1 MAHSQGK
8 RRRLVAD
15 IVRQGRLQT
24 PPFRLR
30 GGQQLI
36 AALMTASALML
47 AAPGA
52 ALASNGP
59 GKPGTTKAGGSAHKE
74 KAKAKA
80 SAGNARA
87 TARTGATGRASSVR
101 EARESRGAR
110 GKKGVAEARTAVAA
124 TAATSAT
131 AAAAARTTRKPAS
144 AGAIQEA
151 SNAEA
156 RLIAVYEL
164 FGRGQTRPAL
174 AKARDL
180 VRDYPNFQLAQL
192 VYGDLLAAQV
202 PPSNSL
208 PDTASIAKMR
218 GNPAMAELHEESKR
232 RLQALRERP
241 PANTVPSQ
249 FLALSTRSRYAI
261 AVDASRSRLYLFE
274 NSDKG
279 LKLTADYY
287 ISVGKSGTDKVTEGD
302 ARTPLGVYYITSSL
316 DPKSLKDFYG
326 AGALPINYPN
336 PYDVRRGKTGGGI
349 WLHGTPPQQFAR
361 APLASDGCVVM
372 ANPDLKQLLRKVQI
386 GATPVVTAHSLQW
399 ISQPQAEKE
408 AQSITS
414 AITSWKDA
422 RASGNEAQLKKFYLP
437 DFQRISSKKT
447 TEGISVVDD
456 EVKFAQGKRVQFKDM
471 SYLHWRDGDDTM
483 VVTFG
488 EVFEG
493 EKSGRSRRQYWLRQG
508 TEWKLFHEEILG

>member
-15 IVRQGRLQT
+15 IVRLGRLQN

-30 GGQQLI
+30 SGQLL

-52 ALASNGP
+52 ALASNS
-59 GKPGTTKAGGSAHKE
+59 THKAGSAKAASGST
-74 KAKAKA
+74 KAKAANSSRSATRGANGRSA
-80 SAGNARA
+80 SAK
-87 TARTGATGRASSVR
+87 
-101 EARESRGAR
+101 
-110 GKKGVAEARTAVAA
+110 GKKGVAAAEARTAAA
-124 TAATSAT
+124 TA
-131 AAAAARTTRKPAS
+131 TRPTRRAAS
-144 AGAIQEA
+144 ASSIQEA

-156 RLIAVYEL
+156 RLIAVYEM
-164 FGRGQTRPAL
+164 FGRGQARPAL

-202 PPSNSL
+202 PPSNAL

-249 FLALSTRSRYAI
+249 FLTLSTRSRYAI

-386 GATPVVTAHSLQW
+386 GATPVVTARSLQW

-408 AQSITS
+408 TQSITS
-414 AITSWKDA
+414 AINGWKDA
-422 RASGNEAQLKKFYLP
+422 RANGNEAQLKKFYLP
-437 DFQRISSKKT
+437 DFQRSSKKS
-447 TEGISVVDD
+447 TEGISAVDE
-456 EVKFAQGKRVQFKDM
+456 EVKYAQGKRVQFKDM

-483 VVTFG
+483 IVTFG

-508 TEWKLFHEEILG
+508 TDWKLFHEEILG

>member
-1 MAHSQGK
+1 
-8 RRRLVAD
+8 VAD
-15 IVRQGRLQT
+15 IVRRGRLQN
-24 PPFRLR
+24 PPFRPRSGHL
-30 GGQQLI
+30 L
-36 AALMTASALML
+36 AALMAASALML

-52 ALASNGP
+52 AQ
-59 GKPGTTKAGGSAHKE
+59 
-74 KAKAKA
+74 A
-80 SAGNARA
+80 SAAAKQSNAKSSSGNGASKSKPKAVGSSRASAAHGARA
-87 TARTGATGRASSVR
+87 SAKEAK
-101 EARESRGAR
+101 EARG
-110 GKKGVAEARTAVAA
+110 GKKAAVAEAK
-124 TAATSAT
+124 T
-131 AAAAARTTRKPAS
+131 AAAKPARRP
-144 AGAIQEA
+144 ARAADPIQEA

-156 RLIAVYEL
+156 RLIAVYEM
-164 FGRGQTRPAL
+164 FGRGQARPAL

-208 PDTASIAKMR
+208 PDTASIARMR
-218 GNPAMAELHEESKR
+218 GNPAMAELHEESRR

-287 ISVGKSGTDKVTEGD
+287 ISVGKSGTDKATEGD

-386 GATPVVTAHSLQW
+386 GATPVVTARSLQW

-408 AQSITS
+408 SQSISS
-414 AITSWKDA
+414 AINGWKDA
-422 RASGNEAQLKKFYLP
+422 RANGNEAQLKKFYLP
-437 DFQRISSKKT
+437 DFQRISKKS
-447 TEGISVVDD
+447 TEGISAVDD
-456 EVKFAQGKRVQFKDM
+456 EVKYAQGKRVQLKDM
-471 SYLHWRDGDDTM
+471 SFLHWRDGDDTM

-508 TEWKLFHEEILG
+508 SEWKLFHEDILG

>member
-1 MAHSQGK
+1 MA
-8 RRRLVAD
+8 
-15 IVRQGRLQT
+15 
-24 PPFRLR
+24 
-30 GGQQLI
+30 
-36 AALMTASALML
+36 ASALML

-52 ALASNGP
+52 ALASAAAKQSNA
-59 GKPGTTKAGGSAHKE
+59 KAGSGSGASKSKPKAVGNSRAPAAHG
-74 KAKAKA
+74 ARA
-80 SAGNARA
+80 SA
-87 TARTGATGRASSVR
+87 R
-101 EARESRGAR
+101 EAKEAR
-110 GKKGVAEARTAVAA
+110 GGKKAAVAETK
-124 TAATSAT
+124 
-131 AAAAARTTRKPAS
+131 AAAAKPARRP
-144 AGAIQEA
+144 ARAAAPIQEA

-156 RLIAVYEL
+156 RLIAVYEM
-164 FGRGQTRPAL
+164 FGRGQARPAL

-208 PDTASIAKMR
+208 PDTASIARMR
-218 GNPAMAELHEESKR
+218 GNPAMAELHEESRR

-287 ISVGKSGTDKVTEGD
+287 ISVGKSGTDKATEGD

-386 GATPVVTAHSLQW
+386 GATPVVTARSLQW

-408 AQSITS
+408 SQSISS
-414 AITSWKDA
+414 AINGWKDA
-422 RASGNEAQLKKFYLP
+422 RANGNEAQLKKFYLP
-437 DFQRISSKKT
+437 DFQRISKKS
-447 TEGISVVDD
+447 TEGISAVDD
-456 EVKFAQGKRVQFKDM
+456 EVKYAQGKRVQLKDM
-471 SYLHWRDGDDTM
+471 SFLHWRDGDDTM

-508 TEWKLFHEEILG
+508 SEWKLFHEDILG

>member
-1 MAHSQGK
+1 MA
-8 RRRLVAD
+8 
-15 IVRQGRLQT
+15 
-24 PPFRLR
+24 
-30 GGQQLI
+30 
-36 AALMTASALML
+36 ASALML

-52 ALASNGP
+52 AQASAAAKQSNA
-59 GKPGTTKAGGSAHKE
+59 KAGSGSGASKSKPKAVGSSRAPAAHG
-74 KAKAKA
+74 ARA
-80 SAGNARA
+80 SA
-87 TARTGATGRASSVR
+87 R
-101 EARESRGAR
+101 EAKEAR
-110 GKKGVAEARTAVAA
+110 GGKKAAVAETK
-124 TAATSAT
+124 
-131 AAAAARTTRKPAS
+131 AAAAKPARRPTR
-144 AGAIQEA
+144 AAAPIQEA

-156 RLIAVYEL
+156 RLIAVYEM
-164 FGRGQTRPAL
+164 FGRGQARPAL

-208 PDTASIAKMR
+208 PDTASIARMR
-218 GNPAMAELHEESKR
+218 GNPAMAELHEESRR

-287 ISVGKSGTDKVTEGD
+287 ISVGKSGTDKATEGD

-386 GATPVVTAHSLQW
+386 GATPVVTARSLQW

-408 AQSITS
+408 SQSISS
-414 AITSWKDA
+414 AINGWKDA
-422 RASGNEAQLKKFYLP
+422 RANGNEAQLKKFYLP
-437 DFQRISSKKT
+437 DFQRISKKS
-447 TEGISVVDD
+447 TEGISAVED
-456 EVKFAQGKRVQFKDM
+456 EVKYAQGKRVQLKDM
-471 SYLHWRDGDDTM
+471 SFLHWRDGDDTM

-508 TEWKLFHEEILG
+508 SEWKLFHEDILG

>member
-1 MAHSQGK
+1 
-8 RRRLVAD
+8 
-15 IVRQGRLQT
+15 
-24 PPFRLR
+24 
-30 GGQQLI
+30 
-36 AALMTASALML
+36 MTASALML

-52 ALASNGP
+52 A
-59 GKPGTTKAGGSAHKE
+59 
-74 KAKAKA
+74 
-80 SAGNARA
+80 
-87 TARTGATGRASSVR
+87 RASTAGHKPAAPS
-101 EARESRGAR
+101 SKTSGAA
-110 GKKGVAEARTAVAA
+110 GKA
-124 TAATSAT
+124 
-131 AAAAARTTRKPAS
+131 KPAS
-144 AGAIQEA
+144 ANRANAHTAGNRAPARAPVQAKGKKAAAPEAKTAARPARRAAAPLQEA

-156 RLIAVYEL
+156 RLIAVYEM

-202 PPSNSL
+202 PPSNAL

-218 GNPAMAELHEESKR
+218 GNPAMADLHEESKR

-241 PANTVPSQ
+241 PANAIPSQ

-287 ISVGKSGTDKVTEGD
+287 ISVGKSGTDKLTEGD
-302 ARTPLGVYYITSSL
+302 ARTPLGVYYVTSSL

-336 PYDVRRGKTGGGI
+336 PYDVRRGRTGGGI

-386 GATPVVTAHSLQW
+386 GATPVVTARSLQW

-408 AQSITS
+408 AQSIAG
-414 AITSWKDA
+414 AINGWKDS
-422 RASGNEAQLKKFYLP
+422 RAAGNEAQLKKFYLP
-437 DFQRISSKKT
+437 DFQRVSKKST
-447 TEGISVVDD
+447 DGISAVDD
-456 EVKFAQGKRVQFKDM
+456 EVKYAQGKRVQLKDL
-471 SYLHWRDGDDTM
+471 SYLHWRDSEDTM

-508 TEWKLFHEEILG
+508 SEWKLFHEEILG

>member
-1 MAHSQGK
+1 M
-8 RRRLVAD
+8 AD
-15 IVRQGRLQT
+15 IVRRGRLQN
-24 PPFRLR
+24 PPFRPRSGHL
-30 GGQQLI
+30 L
-36 AALMTASALML
+36 AALMAASALML

-52 ALASNGP
+52 ALASAAAKQSNA
-59 GKPGTTKAGGSAHKE
+59 KAGSGSGASKSKP
-74 KAKAKA
+74 KAVGSSRA
-80 SAGNARA
+80 SAAHGARA
-87 TARTGATGRASSVR
+87 SAR
-101 EARESRGAR
+101 EAKEAR
-110 GKKGVAEARTAVAA
+110 GGKKAAVAEAK
-124 TAATSAT
+124 
-131 AAAAARTTRKPAS
+131 AAAAKPARRP
-144 AGAIQEA
+144 ARAAAPIQEA

-156 RLIAVYEL
+156 RLIAVYEM
-164 FGRGQTRPAL
+164 FGRGQARPAL

-208 PDTASIAKMR
+208 PDTASIARMR
-218 GNPAMAELHEESKR
+218 GNPAMAELHEESRR

-287 ISVGKSGTDKVTEGD
+287 ISVGKSGTDKATEGD

-386 GATPVVTAHSLQW
+386 GATPVVTARSLQW

-408 AQSITS
+408 SQSISS
-414 AITSWKDA
+414 AINGWKDA
-422 RASGNEAQLKKFYLP
+422 RANGNEAQLKKFYLP
-437 DFQRISSKKT
+437 DFQRISKKS
-447 TEGISVVDD
+447 TEGISAVED
-456 EVKFAQGKRVQFKDM
+456 EVKYAQGKRVQLKDM
-471 SYLHWRDGDDTM
+471 SFLHWRDGDDTM

-508 TEWKLFHEEILG
+508 SEWKLFHEDILG

>member
-1 MAHSQGK
+1 
-8 RRRLVAD
+8 
-15 IVRQGRLQT
+15 
-24 PPFRLR
+24 
-30 GGQQLI
+30 
-36 AALMTASALML
+36 MTASALML

-52 ALASNGP
+52 ALASNN
-59 GKPGTTKAGGSAHKE
+59 TKTASS
-74 KAKAKA
+74 AKAKA
-80 SAGNARA
+80 AAGNRSAGRTTTAGRPSAKAQPKSRKGTVAAEARMAGA
-87 TARTGATGRASSVR
+87 TARPA
-101 EARESRGAR
+101 
-110 GKKGVAEARTAVAA
+110 
-124 TAATSAT
+124 
-131 AAAAARTTRKPAS
+131 RKPAS
-144 AGAIQEA
+144 NASPIQEA
-151 SNAEA
+151 GNAEA
-156 RLIAVYEL
+156 RLIAVYEM
-164 FGRGQTRPAL
+164 FGRGQARPAL

-202 PPSNSL
+202 PPSNAL

-287 ISVGKSGTDKVTEGD
+287 ISVGKSGTDKTTEGD

-336 PYDVRRGKTGGGI
+336 PYDLRRGKTGGGI

-386 GATPVVTAHSLQW
+386 GATPVVTARSLQW

-408 AQSITS
+408 SQSITG
-414 AITSWKDA
+414 AINGWKDA
-422 RASGNEAQLKKFYLP
+422 RANGNEAQLKKFYLP
-437 DFQRISSKKT
+437 DFQRSSKKS
-447 TEGISVVDD
+447 TEGISAVDE
-456 EVKFAQGKRVQFKDM
+456 EVKYAQGKRVQLKDM

-483 VVTFG
+483 IVTFG

-508 TEWKLFHEEILG
+508 TDWKLFHEEILG

>member
-1 MAHSQGK
+1 MT
-8 RRRLVAD
+8 D
-15 IVRQGRLQT
+15 IVRHGRLQN
-24 PPFRLR
+24 PPFRPRSGHL
-30 GGQQLI
+30 L
-36 AALMTASALML
+36 AALMTASVLML

-52 ALASNGP
+52 ALASASASG
-59 GKPGTTKAGGSAHKE
+59 TKAGSAKTTATVGKTG
-74 KAKAKA
+74 KAKPAAAGGARA
-80 SAGNARA
+80 SAKDA
-87 TARTGATGRASSVR
+87 
-101 EARESRGAR
+101 RGASA
-110 GKKGVAEARTAVAA
+110 KGAVPPKGRKNALVADTKAPGYRSERAA
-124 TAATSAT
+124 QS
-131 AAAAARTTRKPAS
+131 AARTVRR
-144 AGAIQEA
+144 GAAPLQEA
-151 SNAEA
+151 GNAEA
-156 RLIAVYEL
+156 RLIAVYEM
-164 FGRGQTRPAL
+164 FGRGQARPAL

-202 PPSNSL
+202 PPTNSL

-218 GNPAMAELHEESKR
+218 GNPGMSDLHEESKR
-232 RLQALRERP
+232 RLQALRDRP
-241 PANTVPSQ
+241 PPNTVPSQ

-274 NSDKG
+274 NTDKG

-287 ISVGKSGTDKVTEGD
+287 ISVGKSGTDKLAEGD

-336 PYDVRRGKTGGGI
+336 PYDVRRGRTGGGI

-386 GATPVVTAHSLQW
+386 GATPVVTARSLQW

-408 AQSITS
+408 SQSITS
-414 AITSWKDA
+414 AINGWKEA
-422 RASGNEAQLKKFYLP
+422 RAAGNEAQLKKFYLP
-437 DFQRISSKKT
+437 DFQRNSKKA
-447 TEGISVVDD
+447 TEGISAVDE
-456 EVKFAQGKRVQFKDM
+456 EVKYAQGKRVQLKDV
-471 SYLHWRDGDDTM
+471 SYLHWRDSEDTM

-488 EVFEG
+488 EVFDG
-493 EKSGRSRRQYWLRQG
+493 DRSGRSRRQYWLRQG
-508 TEWKLFHEEILG
+508 SEWKLFHEEILG

>member
-1 MAHSQGK
+1 
-8 RRRLVAD
+8 VAD
-15 IVRQGRLQT
+15 IVRRGRLQN
-24 PPFRLR
+24 PPFRPRSGHL
-30 GGQQLI
+30 L
-36 AALMTASALML
+36 AALMAASALML

-52 ALASNGP
+52 AQASAAAKQSNA
-59 GKPGTTKAGGSAHKE
+59 KAGSGSGASKSKPKAVGSSRAPAAHG
-74 KAKAKA
+74 ARA
-80 SAGNARA
+80 SA
-87 TARTGATGRASSVR
+87 R
-101 EARESRGAR
+101 EAKEAR
-110 GKKGVAEARTAVAA
+110 GGKKAAVAETK
-124 TAATSAT
+124 
-131 AAAAARTTRKPAS
+131 AAAAKPARRPTR
-144 AGAIQEA
+144 AAAPIQEA

-156 RLIAVYEL
+156 RLIAVYEM
-164 FGRGQTRPAL
+164 FGRGQARPAL

-208 PDTASIAKMR
+208 PDTASIARMR
-218 GNPAMAELHEESKR
+218 GNPAMAELHEESRR

-287 ISVGKSGTDKVTEGD
+287 ISVGKSGTDKATEGD

-386 GATPVVTAHSLQW
+386 GATPVVTARSLQW

-408 AQSITS
+408 SQSISS
-414 AITSWKDA
+414 AINGWKDA
-422 RASGNEAQLKKFYLP
+422 RANGNEAQLKKFYLP
-437 DFQRISSKKT
+437 DFQRISKKS
-447 TEGISVVDD
+447 TEGISAVED
-456 EVKFAQGKRVQFKDM
+456 EVKYAQGKRVQLKDM
-471 SYLHWRDGDDTM
+471 SFLHWRDGDDTM

-508 TEWKLFHEEILG
+508 SEWKLFHEDILG

>member
-1 MAHSQGK
+1 M
-8 RRRLVAD
+8 AD
-15 IVRQGRLQT
+15 IVRRGRLQN
-24 PPFRLR
+24 PPFRPRSGHL
-30 GGQQLI
+30 L
-36 AALMTASALML
+36 AALMAASALML

-52 ALASNGP
+52 AQASAAAKQSNA
-59 GKPGTTKAGGSAHKE
+59 KAGSGNGASKSKPKAVGSSR
-74 KAKAKA
+74 A
-80 SAGNARA
+80 SAAHGARA
-87 TARTGATGRASSVR
+87 SAR
-101 EARESRGAR
+101 EAKEAR
-110 GKKGVAEARTAVAA
+110 GGKKAAVAEAK
-124 TAATSAT
+124 
-131 AAAAARTTRKPAS
+131 AAAARPARRP
-144 AGAIQEA
+144 ARAAAPIQEA

-156 RLIAVYEL
+156 RLIAVYEM
-164 FGRGQTRPAL
+164 FGRGQARPAL

-208 PDTASIAKMR
+208 PDTASIARMR
-218 GNPAMAELHEESKR
+218 GNPAMAELHEESRR

-249 FLALSTRSRYAI
+249 FLALSTRSRYAV

-287 ISVGKSGTDKVTEGD
+287 ISVGKSGTDKATEGD

-386 GATPVVTAHSLQW
+386 GATPVVTARSLQW

-408 AQSITS
+408 SQSISS
-414 AITSWKDA
+414 AINGWKDA
-422 RASGNEAQLKKFYLP
+422 RANGNEAQLKKFYLP
-437 DFQRISSKKT
+437 DFQRISKKS
-447 TEGISVVDD
+447 TEGISAVDD
-456 EVKFAQGKRVQFKDM
+456 EVKYAQGKRVQLKDM
-471 SYLHWRDGDDTM
+471 SFLHWRDGDDTM

-508 TEWKLFHEEILG
+508 SEWKLFHEDILG

>member
-1 MAHSQGK
+1 M
-8 RRRLVAD
+8 AD
-15 IVRQGRLQT
+15 IVRHGRLQN

-30 GGQQLI
+30 SGQLL
-36 AALMTASALML
+36 AALTTASALML
-47 AAPGA
+47 VAPGA
-52 ALASNGP
+52 ALASNNI
-59 GKPGTTKAGGSAHKE
+59 KTGSS
-74 KAKAKA
+74 AKAKA
-80 SAGNARA
+80 AMGSHAGSRSAKAQPK
-87 TARTGATGRASSVR
+87 
-101 EARESRGAR
+101 SR
-110 GKKGVAEARTAVAA
+110 KGAVAA
-124 TAATSAT
+124 ETRTAGATT
-131 AAAAARTTRKPAS
+131 ARPARKPAS
-144 AGAIQEA
+144 NAAPIQEA
-151 SNAEA
+151 GNAEA
-156 RLIAVYEL
+156 RLIAVYEM
-164 FGRGQTRPAL
+164 FGRGQARPAL

-202 PPSNSL
+202 PPSNAL

-287 ISVGKSGTDKVTEGD
+287 ISVGKSGTDKATEGD

-336 PYDVRRGKTGGGI
+336 PYDLRRGKTGGGI

-386 GATPVVTAHSLQW
+386 GATPVVTARSLQW

-408 AQSITS
+408 SQSITG
-414 AITSWKDA
+414 AINGWKDA
-422 RASGNEAQLKKFYLP
+422 RANGNEAQLKKFYLP
-437 DFQRISSKKT
+437 DFQRSSKKS
-447 TEGISVVDD
+447 TEGISAVDD
-456 EVKFAQGKRVQFKDM
+456 EVKYAQGKRVQLKDM

-483 VVTFG
+483 IVTFG

-508 TEWKLFHEEILG
+508 TDWKLFHEEILG

>member
-15 IVRQGRLQT
+15 IVRLGRLQN

-30 GGQQLI
+30 SGQLL

-52 ALASNGP
+52 ALASNS
-59 GKPGTTKAGGSAHKE
+59 THKAGSAKAASGST
-74 KAKAKA
+74 KAKAA
-80 SAGNARA
+80 NSSRS
-87 TARTGATGRASSVR
+87 TARSATGRSSS
-101 EARESRGAR
+101 AK
-110 GKKGVAEARTAVAA
+110 GKKGVAAAEARTAAA
-124 TAATSAT
+124 TA
-131 AAAAARTTRKPAS
+131 TRPTRRSAS
-144 AGAIQEA
+144 ASSIQEA

-156 RLIAVYEL
+156 RLIAVYEM
-164 FGRGQTRPAL
+164 FGRGQARPAL

-202 PPSNSL
+202 PPSNAL

-249 FLALSTRSRYAI
+249 FLTLSTRSRYAI

-386 GATPVVTAHSLQW
+386 GATPVVTARSLQW

-408 AQSITS
+408 TQSITS
-414 AITSWKDA
+414 AINGWKDA
-422 RASGNEAQLKKFYLP
+422 RANGNEAQLKKFYLP
-437 DFQRISSKKT
+437 DFQRSSKKS
-447 TEGISVVDD
+447 TEGISAVDE
-456 EVKFAQGKRVQFKDM
+456 EVKYAQGKRVQFKDM

-483 VVTFG
+483 IVTFG

-508 TEWKLFHEEILG
+508 TDWKLFHEEILG

>member
-15 IVRQGRLQT
+15 IVRQGRLQN

-30 GGQQLI
+30 GGQQLL
-36 AALMTASALML
+36 AALTTASVLML
-47 AAPGA
+47 AVPGA
-52 ALASNGP
+52 ALASNAA
-59 GKPGTTKAGGSAHKE
+59 GKASKTSSSAHKE
-74 KAKAKA
+74 KARAKGPA
-80 SAGNARA
+80 ANARS
-87 TARTGATGRASSVR
+87 TARAGAAGRSSPVKEAK
-101 EARESRGAR
+101 EARGGRSRKAG
-110 GKKGVAEARTAVAA
+110 TTVAA

-131 AAAAARTTRKPAS
+131 AATAARATRKPAP
-144 AGAIQEA
+144 AGTIQEA

-156 RLIAVYEL
+156 RLIAVYEM
-164 FGRGQTRPAL
+164 FGRGQSRPAL

-192 VYGDLLAAQV
+192 VYGDLLAAQL
-202 PPSNSL
+202 PPSNAL
-208 PDTASIAKMR
+208 PDSASIAKMR

-316 DPKSLKDFYG
+316 DRKSLKDFYG

-386 GATPVVTAHSLQW
+386 GATPVVTARSLQW

-414 AITSWKDA
+414 AITGWKDA

-437 DFQRISSKKT
+437 DFQRSSKKSN
-447 TEGISVVDD
+447 EGISVVDD
-456 EVKFAQGKRVQFKDM
+456 EVKYAQGKRVQLKDM

-508 TEWKLFHEEILG
+508 TDWKLFHEEILG

>member
-1 MAHSQGK
+1 M
-8 RRRLVAD
+8 AD
-15 IVRQGRLQT
+15 IVRHGRLQN
-24 PPFRLR
+24 PPFRPRSGHL
-30 GGQQLI
+30 L
-36 AALMTASALML
+36 AALMAASALML
-47 AAPGA
+47 ATPGA
-52 ALASNGP
+52 ALASS
-59 GKPGTTKAGGSAHKE
+59 T
-74 KAKAKA
+74 AKV
-80 SAGNARA
+80 AGNAKA
-87 TARTGATGRASSVR
+87 GASAAAKARPANSG
-101 EARESRGAR
+101 SRSAAGAR
-110 GKKGVAEARTAVAA
+110 SSAKEAKGASAKAQAQAQQAKSRKGAA
-124 TAATSAT
+124 ADTRS
-131 AAAAARTTRKPAS
+131 AAARPARRG
-144 AGAIQEA
+144 APAAIQEA
-151 SNAEA
+151 GGAEA
-156 RLIAVYEL
+156 RLIAIYEM
-164 FGRGQTRPAL
+164 FGRGQARPAL

-202 PPSNSL
+202 PPTNAL
-208 PDTASIAKMR
+208 PDTASIARMR
-218 GNPAMAELHEESKR
+218 GNPAMSDLHEESKR

-241 PANTVPSQ
+241 PPNTVPSQ

-274 NSDKG
+274 NTDKG

-287 ISVGKSGTDKVTEGD
+287 ISVGKSGTDKLAEGD

-336 PYDVRRGKTGGGI
+336 PYDARRGRTGGGI

-386 GATPVVTAHSLQW
+386 GATPVVTARSLQW

-414 AITSWKDA
+414 AINGWKEA
-422 RASGNEAQLKKFYLP
+422 RAAGNEAQLKKFYLP
-437 DFQRISSKKT
+437 DFQRSSKKA
-447 TEGISVVDD
+447 TEGISAVDD
-456 EVKFAQGKRVQFKDM
+456 EVKYAQGKRVQLKDV

-493 EKSGRSRRQYWLRQG
+493 DKSGRSRRQYWLRQG
-508 TEWKLFHEEILG
+508 SEWKLFHEEILG

>member
-1 MAHSQGK
+1 M
-8 RRRLVAD
+8 AD
-15 IVRQGRLQT
+15 IVRHGRLQN

-30 GGQQLI
+30 SGNLL

-52 ALASNGP
+52 ALASNN
-59 GKPGTTKAGGSAHKE
+59 KPGTTKSSN
-74 KAKAKA
+74 AKAASGSSSRSAAHGAGTRA
-80 SAGNARA
+80 SA
-87 TARTGATGRASSVR
+87 R
-101 EARESRGAR
+101 EARETKGGKAQAK
-110 GKKGVAEARTAVAA
+110 GKKTSVAESRKAAASEVRTASAA
-124 TAATSAT
+124 KPARRSAP
-131 AAAAARTTRKPAS
+131 AAAS
-144 AGAIQEA
+144 IQEA

-156 RLIAVYEL
+156 RLIAVYEM
-164 FGRGQTRPAL
+164 FGRGQARPAL

-202 PPSNSL
+202 PPSNAL

-218 GNPAMAELHEESKR
+218 GNPAMADLHEESRR

-241 PANTVPSQ
+241 PAGTVPSQ
-249 FLALSTRSRYAI
+249 FLTLSTRSRYAI

-279 LKLTADYY
+279 LKLAADYY
-287 ISVGKSGTDKVTEGD
+287 ISVGKSGTDKATEGD

-386 GATPVVTAHSLQW
+386 GATPVVTARSLQW
-399 ISQPQAEKE
+399 ISPPQAEKE
-408 AQSITS
+408 AQSFTS
-414 AITSWKDA
+414 AITAWKDA

-437 DFQRISSKKT
+437 DFQRNNKKT
-447 TEGISVVDD
+447 TEGISALHD
-456 EVKFAQGKRVQFKDM
+456 EVEYAQGKRVQFKDM

-483 VVTFG
+483 VATFG

-493 EKSGRSRRQYWLRQG
+493 EKSGRTRRQYWLRQG
-508 TEWKLFHEEILG
+508 SEWKLFHEEILG

>member
-15 IVRQGRLQT
+15 IVRHGRLQN
-24 PPFRLR
+24 PPFRPR
-30 GGQQLI
+30 SGQLL

-52 ALASNGP
+52 ALASNGS
-59 GKPGTTKAGGSAHKE
+59 TKAGAAKTGSNST
-74 KAKAKA
+74 KAKAA
-80 SAGNARA
+80 SNVNSHGGSHS
-87 TARTGATGRASSVR
+87 TARGATSGRLPAK
-101 EARESRGAR
+101 AQAK
-110 GKKGVAEARTAVAA
+110 GKKSAVAEARTAAAAA
-124 TAATSAT
+124 TAARP
-131 AAAAARTTRKPAS
+131 ARRPAS
-144 AGAIQEA
+144 NAASIQEA
-151 SNAEA
+151 GNAEA
-156 RLIAVYEL
+156 RLIAVYEM
-164 FGRGQTRPAL
+164 FGRGQARPAL

-202 PPSNSL
+202 PPSNAL

-249 FLALSTRSRYAI
+249 FLTLSTRSRYAI

-274 NSDKG
+274 NTDKG
-279 LKLTADYY
+279 LRLAADYY
-287 ISVGKSGTDKVTEGD
+287 ISVGKSGTDKTAEGD

-361 APLASDGCVVM
+361 APQASDGCVVM

-386 GATPVVTAHSLQW
+386 GATPVVTARSLQW

-408 AQSITS
+408 SQSITS
-414 AITSWKDA
+414 AINGWKDA
-422 RASGNEAQLKKFYLP
+422 RANGNEAQLKKFYLP
-437 DFQRISSKKT
+437 DFQRSSRKSI
-447 TEGISVVDD
+447 EGISAVDD
-456 EVKFAQGKRVQFKDM
+456 EVKYAQGKRVQFKDM

-493 EKSGRSRRQYWLRQG
+493 DKSGRSRRQYWLRQG
-508 TEWKLFHEEILG
+508 TDWKLFHEEILG

>member
-1 MAHSQGK
+1 M
-8 RRRLVAD
+8 AD
-15 IVRQGRLQT
+15 IVRHGRLQN

-30 GGQQLI
+30 SGHML

-52 ALASNGP
+52 ALASNN
-59 GKPGTTKAGGSAHKE
+59 KPANAKSSSSSASS
-74 KAKAKA
+74 KAKAASGSSRSAAHGAGTRPSAKEARETKGGKTQQAKGKKA
-80 SAGNARA
+80 SAAE
-87 TARTGATGRASSVR
+87 GRKA
-101 EARESRGAR
+101 A
-110 GKKGVAEARTAVAA
+110 VAEAKA
-124 TAATSAT
+124 
-131 AAAAARTTRKPAS
+131 AS
-144 AGAIQEA
+144 AKPTRRAAPAGSIQEA

-156 RLIAVYEL
+156 RLIAVYEM
-164 FGRGQTRPAL
+164 FGRGQARPAL

-202 PPSNSL
+202 PPSNAL

-218 GNPAMAELHEESKR
+218 GNPAMADLHEESRR

-241 PANTVPSQ
+241 PAGTVPSQ
-249 FLALSTRSRYAI
+249 FLTLSTRSRYAI
-261 AVDASRSRLYLFE
+261 AIDASRSRLYLFE

-279 LKLTADYY
+279 LKLAADYY

-336 PYDVRRGKTGGGI
+336 PYDLRRGKTGGGI

-386 GATPVVTAHSLQW
+386 GATPVVTARSLQW
-399 ISQPQAEKE
+399 ISPPQAEKE
-408 AQSITS
+408 AQSFTS
-414 AITSWKDA
+414 AITAWKDA

-437 DFQRISSKKT
+437 DFQRSNKKT
-447 TEGISVVDD
+447 TEGISALHD
-456 EVKFAQGKRVQFKDM
+456 EVEYAQGKRVQFKDM

-483 VVTFG
+483 VATFG

-493 EKSGRSRRQYWLRQG
+493 EKSGRTRRQYWLRQG
-508 TEWKLFHEEILG
+508 SEWKLFHEEILG

>member
-15 IVRQGRLQT
+15 IVRQGRLQH

-30 GGQQLI
+30 SGQQLLAAI
-36 AALMTASALML
+36 AAASALMF

-52 ALASNGP
+52 ALASNAA
-59 GKPGTTKAGGSAHKE
+59 GKTGGSAKAGSATHKE
-74 KAKAKA
+74 KGGKTAV
-80 SAGNARA
+80 AGNGRNGSRA
-87 TARTGATGRASSVR
+87 TARNGTNSRVASAREVR
-101 EARESRGAR
+101 EPRGA
-110 GKKGVAEARTAVAA
+110 KGRKSTGNAELR
-124 TAATSAT
+124 T
-131 AAAAARTTRKPAS
+131 AAAPAANAKPARRAAP
-144 AGAIQEA
+144 AGSIQEA
-151 SNAEA
+151 SSAEA
-156 RLIAVYEL
+156 RLIAVYEM

-232 RLQALRERP
+232 RLQALRDRP

-279 LKLTADYY
+279 LKLAADYY
-287 ISVGKSGTDKVTEGD
+287 ISVGKAGTDKATEGD

-316 DPKSLKDFYG
+316 DPKTLKDFYG

-336 PYDVRRGKTGGGI
+336 PYDVRRGKTGSGI

-372 ANPDLKQLLRKVQI
+372 ANPDLRQLLRKVQI
-386 GATPVVTAHSLQW
+386 GATPVVTARSLQW
-399 ISQPQAEKE
+399 ISQTQAEKE

-414 AITSWKDA
+414 AITGWKDA

-437 DFQRISSKKT
+437 DFQRIAKKSN
-447 TEGISVVDD
+447 EGISVVDD
-456 EVKFAQGKRVQFKDM
+456 EVKYAQGKRVQLKDM
-471 SYLHWRDGDDTM
+471 SYLHWKDGDDTM

-508 TEWKLFHEEILG
+508 TDWKLFHEEILG

>member
-15 IVRQGRLQT
+15 IVRQGRLQN
-24 PPFRLR
+24 PPLLPR
-30 GGQQLI
+30 GGHQLL
-36 AALMTASALML
+36 AALAAASALMF
-47 AAPGA
+47 AVPGA
-52 ALASNGP
+52 ALASNGSSA
-59 GKPGTTKAGGSAHKE
+59 KAGSGAHKE
-74 KAKAKA
+74 KAGKAAAGNSSKRNGSRAAPNGRSA
-80 SAGNARA
+80 SAKE
-87 TARTGATGRASSVR
+87 T
-101 EARESRGAR
+101 RESRGAKVR
-110 GKKGVAEARTAVAA
+110 KTGTAEVR
-124 TAATSAT
+124 T
-131 AAAAARTTRKPAS
+131 AAAAATTRTARRSPPA
-144 AGAIQEA
+144 GTIQEA

-156 RLIAVYEL
+156 RLIAVYEM
-164 FGRGQTRPAL
+164 FGRGQSRPAL

-192 VYGDLLAAQV
+192 VYGDLLAAQL
-202 PPSNSL
+202 PPSNAL
-208 PDTASIAKMR
+208 PDSASIAKMR

-232 RLQALRERP
+232 RLQALRDRP

-287 ISVGKSGTDKVTEGD
+287 ISVGKAGTDKVTEGD

-386 GATPVVTAHSLQW
+386 GATPVVTARSLQW
-399 ISQPQAEKE
+399 ISQSQAEKE
-408 AQSITS
+408 AQSIRS
-414 AITSWKDA
+414 AITGWKDA

-437 DFQRISSKKT
+437 DFQRSSKKSN
-447 TEGISVVDD
+447 EGISVVDD
-456 EVKFAQGKRVQFKDM
+456 EVKYAQGKRVQLKDM

-508 TEWKLFHEEILG
+508 TDWKLFHEEILG

>member
-8 RRRLVAD
+8 RRRLVTD
-15 IVRQGRLQT
+15 IVRRGRLQN
-24 PPFRLR
+24 PPFPRR
-30 GGQQLI
+30 GNLL
-36 AALMTASALML
+36 AVLMTASALML
-47 AAPGA
+47 AAPGGA
-52 ALASNGP
+52 FASN
-59 GKPGTTKAGGSAHKE
+59 KPGSAKTNSSNSAKAGKNAGSRSAAHATGSRSAGKE
-74 KAKAKA
+74 ARGGAGKSVQAKGKKA
-80 SAGNARA
+80 SL
-87 TARTGATGRASSVR
+87 
-101 EARESRGAR
+101 
-110 GKKGVAEARTAVAA
+110 AEAR
-124 TAATSAT
+124 SASV
-131 AAAAARTTRKPAS
+131 AAAAAKPARRS
-144 AGAIQEA
+144 APAASIQEA
-151 SNAEA
+151 SSAEA
-156 RLIAVYEL
+156 RLISVYEM
-164 FGRGQTRPAL
+164 FGRGQSRPAL

-202 PPSNSL
+202 PPTNSL
-208 PDTASIAKMR
+208 PDSAGIARLR
-218 GNPAMAELHEESKR
+218 GNPAMAELHEESRR

-241 PANTVPSQ
+241 PAGTVPSQ
-249 FLALSTRSRYAI
+249 FLSLSTRSRYAI
-261 AVDASRSRLYLFE
+261 AVDASRSRLYLME

-279 LKLTADYY
+279 LKLVADYY

-386 GATPVVTAHSLQW
+386 GATPVVTARSLQW
-399 ISQPQAEKE
+399 ISPPQAEKE
-408 AQSITS
+408 AQAFNS
-414 AITSWKDA
+414 AITAWKDT

-437 DFQRISSKKT
+437 DFQRNSKKT
-447 TEGISVVDD
+447 TEGISVLHD
-456 EVKFAQGKRVQFKDM
+456 EVEYAQGKRVQFKDM

-483 VVTFG
+483 VATFG

-493 EKSGRSRRQYWLRQG
+493 EKSGRTRRQYWLKQG